1 MRMCIFPCFP
11 ILRIFFITHITANMT
26 NMAAMNSIT
35 TSCATSSTTATK
47 WNAILKSRFIM
58 WHGAI
63 MGHIIIFIGRNISLK
78 RPIL

>member
-1 MRMCIFPCFP
+1 MCICILPCFP

-35 TSCATSSTTATK
+35 TSCAISSITATK
-47 WNAILKSRFIM
+47 WNAILNIRFIM

-63 MGHIIIFIGRNISLK
+63 MGHIIIFIGRNINLK